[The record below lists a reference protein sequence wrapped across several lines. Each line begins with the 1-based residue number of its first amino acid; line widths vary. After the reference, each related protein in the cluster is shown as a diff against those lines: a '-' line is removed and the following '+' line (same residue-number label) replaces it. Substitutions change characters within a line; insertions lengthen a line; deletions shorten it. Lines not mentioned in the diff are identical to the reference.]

1 MVIAQPPTEP
11 LGDFFTGTFNRSGA
25 REYRE
30 PAPQWPLVEL
40 GSQTTWDVLAR
51 LALVEVLIHQVS
63 SNDEVERRGA
73 SPASNEGILSQSSIP
88 SLVHRRRDPR
98 SLEPIVRTATYRL
111 AHHRRRSLVNATS
124 TGCRTVTPNLAQGHD
139 LNYFPKTSRH
149 TATVAR
155 TRRQSLR
162 GVSLRPRRFNTFNI
176 AYHRR

>member
-1 MVIAQPPTEP
+1 M
-11 LGDFFTGTFNRSGA
+11 
-25 REYRE
+25 
-30 PAPQWPLVEL
+30 
-40 GSQTTWDVLAR
+40 TT
-51 LALVEVLIHQVS
+51 VEVGFKTSSDRTPHLAVTEYLIHQVS

-139 LNYFPKTSRH
+139 LNYFP
-149 TATVAR
+149 
-155 TRRQSLR
+155 
-162 GVSLRPRRFNTFNI
+162 
-176 AYHRR
+176 